1 MSKPIIVIGDATSHG
16 GRVIT
21 GDATWIVEGRRAARV
36 GDLTVCPRCKGVFP
50 ITTGASNAT
59 SFEQAW
65 ACPGDKTACGASLIS
80 SQQTTTWD
88 LNSDLVEFEIAD
100 REAVEALRS
109 AAVQTPTLCLDC
121 LQKAAAGGAAF
132 VVRP

>member
-1 MSKPIIVIGDATSHG
+1 MDKPIIVIGDATSHG

-21 GDATWIVEGRRAARV
+21 GDATWIVESRRAARV

-65 ACPGDKTACGASLIS
+65 ACHGDKTACGAILIS

-88 LNSDLVEFEIAD
+88 LDSDLAEFEIAD
-100 REAVEALRS
+100 REALEALGT
-109 AAVQTPTLCLDC
+109 AVAQTPTLCLDC
-121 LQKAAAGGAAF
+121 LQNAAANGAATI
-132 VVRP
+132 VR